1 LLERQCALISV
12 RANSHQALMQY
23 FWKPVL
29 LCSETS
35 CVSKSQ
41 GVKLN
46 SDPLNQKEQREK
58 NSSRS
63 LFGKCKKGAYLYTS
77 LSTLI
82 PVL

>member
-1 LLERQCALISV
+1 
-12 RANSHQALMQY
+12 
-23 FWKPVL
+23 
-29 LCSETS
+29 
-35 CVSKSQ
+35 
-41 GVKLN
+41 VKLN